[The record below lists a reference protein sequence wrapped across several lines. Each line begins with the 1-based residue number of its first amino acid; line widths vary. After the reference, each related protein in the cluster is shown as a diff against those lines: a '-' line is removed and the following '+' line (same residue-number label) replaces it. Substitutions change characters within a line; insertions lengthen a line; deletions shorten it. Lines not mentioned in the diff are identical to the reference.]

1 MVGERN
7 IDKKTKNY
15 KIDEVIIDVLLPMML
30 ENIENAS
37 KLNEE
42 DFYLLDTLVKCKLQ
56 FANIEVSDD
65 YSKNVQDLLDY
76 CKREDKATTNS
87 NYSYTYISLTEN
99 NIDKLF
105 YWLVDKI
112 KADNEMSAAKEA
124 ALEGLVNVKGYF
136 YEEEKDNK
144 PWIEFMVEMEKLK
157 GKFV

>member
-1 MVGERN
+1 MVGEREIN
-7 IDKKTKNY
+7 IKTKNY
-15 KIDEVIIDVLLPMML
+15 KIDGVIIDVLLPMML

-56 FANIEVSDD
+56 FANIEISDD
-65 YSKNVQDLLDY
+65 YSENVQNLLDY
-76 CKREDKATTNS
+76 CKREDHTTNS

-105 YWLVDKI
+105 YWLVEKI
-112 KADNEMSAAKEA
+112 KADNEMSVAKES
-124 ALEGLVNVKGYF
+124 ALERFVDVKGYF
-136 YEEEKDNK
+136 YEGKEDNK

-157 GKFV
+157 GQFA

>member
-1 MVGERN
+1 MVGEREIN
-7 IDKKTKNY
+7 IKTKNY
-15 KIDEVIIDVLLPMML
+15 KIDGVIIDVLLPMML

-42 DFYLLDTLVKCKLQ
+42 DFYLLDTLIKCKLQ

-65 YSKNVQDLLDY
+65 YSENVQNLLDY
-76 CKREDKATTNS
+76 CKREDHTTNS

-105 YWLVDKI
+105 YWLVEKV
-112 KADNEMSAAKEA
+112 KADNELSVAKES

-136 YEEEKDNK
+136 YEEQKDNQ

-157 GKFV
+157 GKFE